1 MKPDSQQPESEQPAR
16 CDEPGERRA
25 GELEREVARLRAQLR
40 AVTGEAART
49 QARLREAKRALADC
63 RAEAE
68 RLRQQTILAEN
79 QVTKTRA
86 TLSFQLGYLLIHG
99 LKSPSALKQVPRQLR
114 ALNQE
119 AKRRRTLARVRIDG
133 LSDPLRQAPIA
144 ARPSSP
150 SPTARRA
157 PPRLTLALDGT
168 DASFKGLKV
177 ACVADEFTY
186 ASFAPECDLRQLSAD
201 EWERELEQFQPAF
214 LFIESAWRGQSEA
227 WQGKLAHTNQE
238 LVGAVQWCHARG
250 IPTAFWNKE
259 DPVHFETFLNTAKLF
274 DYVFTTDI
282 ECIPRYKAMLGH
294 DRVRLLPFA
303 CQPSLTNPIEK
314 YSRKDA
320 ICFAGAYY
328 ARYPERARDLRNLID
343 ALGEHRPVEIYDRN
357 HGKHDPNYRFPPEYQ
372 PLILGNL
379 PFDQI
384 DRAYKGYRYALN
396 LNSVTQSQT
405 MFARRVFELLASNTL
420 TISNFSRGLR
430 LLFGDL
436 VIAADDGPEAK
447 RRLAE
452 LGADDARLRKVC
464 LAGLR
469 KVMMEH
475 TYQDRLAYVLSTLT
489 GSPVT
494 APLPSVL
501 VAAYAQSQ
509 PEVDSVLGSFA
520 RQTQANRRMLLV
532 IGEGLSP
539 AVPAD
544 ERVRVLR
551 ADQAGVA
558 MSTLLREGEWLAGFV
573 GADYYG
579 PNYLLDLVLAT
590 RYSHAGAIGKSSH
603 WSRSGSGGLDS
614 SRPGREYRG
623 GEPLAMRSALLHPS
637 TLGNVTLLEWLASL
651 PTREL
656 AGTDTL
662 SIDAFNYCRDGGLT
676 GLSAEHAAAVN
687 DLDGLDGGIAAP
699 ELLSRAESL
708 GPEQA
713 APDATPA
720 LTGSELGGYF
730 RAPTGKGLTFSLLD
744 AAWAIESDL
753 PDGTHHYVYAR
764 RDLRPEDLGFG
775 RHARFHLDV
784 TPGLNVQLVMLFLD
798 ERKQRIGH
806 VVKGSNRNEEAP
818 IPAATHWLR
827 LGVRIYGPGAAR
839 INALLLGHRPP
850 RPPRVIARSRL
861 LVLTNHYPAYG
872 DLYRNGFV
880 HTRVKGYAKRGV
892 RADVFRLRDIEVA
905 SYREFQNVDVITGSE
920 ETLDKLLAS
929 GQHQSVLVHFLN
941 EGMWRVLE
949 RHLPRARVC
958 IWIHGA
964 EIHPWQRRSFN
975 YESDDQQRAA
985 QAQSQNRTALWQ
997 RVLSSAHDNLQ
1008 FVFVSAS
1015 MAREVAEDYGVDLQ
1029 LLPHH
1034 IIHNPIDTEL
1044 FGYLPKP
1051 VEQRTRVLSIRPF
1064 ASRQYA
1070 NDLSVRAICEL
1081 ANKPYFDELEFRIIG
1096 DGPLFERTVEPIAA
1110 LANVHLERRFLTQD
1124 EIAELHRDYG
1134 VFLCP
1139 SRWDSQGVSRDEAMS
1154 SGLVPVTTAVAAIP
1168 EFVDARSGVLCP
1180 PEDASALARGIA
1192 MLYEE
1197 PDTFL
1202 SLSRAAAARV
1212 RSERASHDVIE
1223 RELGVAGMTTAARA
1237 EPGPT

>member
-1 MKPDSQQPESEQPAR
+1 MKPESLQRELDQTAS
-16 CDEPGERRA
+16 CDDLGERHAR
-25 GELEREVARLRAQLR
+25 ELEREVERLRAQLR
-40 AVTGEAART
+40 AVTSEAARAQT
-49 QARLREAKRALADC
+49 RLREATRALADC
-63 RAEAE
+63 RADAE
-68 RLRQQTILAEN
+68 RHRQQSILAEN
-79 QVTKTRA
+79 QVSKTRA

-99 LKSPSALKQVPRQLR
+99 LKSPSALKQVPRQLH
-114 ALNQE
+114 ALSQE
-119 AKRRRTLARVRIDG
+119 AKRRRALARARSG
-133 LSDPLRQAPIA
+133 TPNPSPQKAP
-144 ARPSSP
+144 RTPRSSSP
-150 SPTARRA
+150 SAAPKRA
-157 PPRLTLALDGT
+157 PPRLSLALDGT
-168 DASFKGLKV
+168 EASFKGLKV
-177 ACVADEFTY
+177 ACIADEFTY
-186 ASFAPECDLRQLSAD
+186 ASLAPECDLRQLSAD
-201 EWERELEQFQPAF
+201 QWEHELAHFQPAF

-227 WQGKLAHTNQE
+227 WRGKLAHTSHE
-238 LVGAVQWCHARG
+238 LVGAVRWCVTHG

-259 DPVHFETFLNTAKLF
+259 DPVHFETFLNTARLF

-294 DRVRLLPFA
+294 DRVHLLPFA

-314 YSRKDA
+314 FSRKNA

-343 ALGEHRPVEIYDRN
+343 ALGEQHPVEIYDRN
-357 HGKHDPNYRFPPEYQ
+357 HGKNDPNYRFPPEYQ
-372 PLILGNL
+372 PLILGSL

-396 LNSVTQSQT
+396 LNSVAQSQT
-405 MFARRVFELLASNTL
+405 MFARRVFELLASNTV
-420 TISNFSRGLR
+420 TISNFSRGVR

-436 VIAADDGPEAK
+436 VLATDDGAEASRRLTELSADDV
-447 RRLAE
+447 RR
-452 LGADDARLRKVC
+452 RKVC

-469 KVMMEH
+469 KVMAEH
-475 TYQDRLAYVLSTLT
+475 TYQDRLATVLSTLT
-489 GSPVT
+489 GSPVI

-501 VAAYAQSQ
+501 VAAHIRSLA
-509 PEVDSVLGSFA
+509 EVDSVLGSFA

-558 MSTLLREGEWLAGFV
+558 MSTLLRDGEWLAGFV
-573 GADYYG
+573 GDDYYG
-579 PNYLLDLVLAT
+579 PNYLRDLVLAT
-590 RYSHAGAIGKSSH
+590 RYSHAAAIGKSSH
-603 WSRSGSGGLDS
+603 WSRSGSGSLDPAC
-614 SRPGREYRG
+614 PGREYRR
-623 GEPLAMRSALLHPS
+623 GEPLAMRSALVHPS
-637 TLGNVTLLEWLASL
+637 ALGSGTLLEWLTSL
-651 PTREL
+651 RTREL
-656 AGTDTL
+656 ASTDTL
-662 SIDAFNYCRDGGLT
+662 SVDAFNYCRNGGLG
-676 GLSAEHAAAVN
+676 GLSVEHAAAVN
-687 DLDGLDGGIAAP
+687 DLEGLDSGITAG
-699 ELLSRAESL
+699 ELQRRAESL
-708 GPEQA
+708 APEQA
-713 APDATPA
+713 ALDTTPA
-720 LTGSELGGYF
+720 LTGRELAGYF
-730 RAPTGKGLTFSLLD
+730 RAPTAKGLGFSALG
-744 AAWAIESDL
+744 ATWTIESDL
-753 PDGTHHYVYAR
+753 PDGTHQYVYAA
-764 RDLRPEDLGFG
+764 RDVRPEDLGFG

-798 ERKQRIGH
+798 EQKQRIGH
-806 VVKGSNRNEEAP
+806 VIKGPNRNEEAS

-827 LGVRIYGPGAAR
+827 LGIRIYGPGAAR

-850 RPPRVIARSRL
+850 RPPQVIARSRL

-892 RADVFRLRDIEVA
+892 RSDVFRLRADEVA
-905 SYREFQNVDVITGSE
+905 SYREFQNVDVVTGSE
-920 ETLDKLLAS
+920 ETLDRLLAS
-929 GQHQSVLVHFLN
+929 GQHHSVLVHFLN

-975 YESDDQQRAA
+975 YENDDQQRAA
-985 QAQSQNRTALWQ
+985 QAQSQKRTAMWQ

-1015 MAREVAEDYGVDLQ
+1015 MAREVAEDYGVDLRG
-1029 LLPHH
+1029 LPHH
-1034 IIHNPIDTEL
+1034 VIHNPIDTEL
-1044 FGYLPKP
+1044 FCHVPKP
-1051 VEQRTRVLSIRPF
+1051 AEQRKRVLSIRPF

-1070 NDLSVRAICEL
+1070 NDLSVQAIREL
-1081 ANKPYFDELEFRIIG
+1081 ASRPYFDELEFRIIG
-1096 DGPLFERTVEPIAA
+1096 DGPLFERTVEPLAA
-1110 LANVHLERRFLTQD
+1110 LPNVHLERRFLTQG

-1139 SRWDSQGVSRDEAMS
+1139 TRWDSQGVSRDEAMS

-1168 EFVDARSGVLCP
+1168 EFVDTRSGVLCP

-1192 MLYEE
+1192 TLYEE
-1197 PDTFL
+1197 PETFL

-1212 RSERASHDVIE
+1212 RSQRASHDVIE
-1223 RELGVAGMTTAARA
+1223 RELGVAGMTTVARA
-1237 EPGPT
+1237 EPAPT